1 MILKFVKIMIVFD
14 NVVIFLCSIFFMFCW
29 WFKIKLI
36 VCLIFKNDIFVIW
49 LESGMFNVIE
59 VNIVNE
65 IVNLIW
71 CLVGILV
78 GFVLFKVEMVL

>member
-1 MILKFVKIMIVFD
+1 MLWYFYVVF
-14 NVVIFLCSIFFMFCW
+14 FLCFVGE
-29 WFKIKLI
+29 FKIKLI

-59 VNIVNE
+59 VNIVKE